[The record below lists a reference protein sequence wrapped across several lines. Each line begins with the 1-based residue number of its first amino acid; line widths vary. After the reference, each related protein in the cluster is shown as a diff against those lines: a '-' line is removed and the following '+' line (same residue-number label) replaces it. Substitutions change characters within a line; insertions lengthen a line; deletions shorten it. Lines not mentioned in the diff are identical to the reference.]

1 MRARRIIVIAAGTLA
16 VAVAGCGEDDF
27 ENKPRAAVPISLTG
41 VIKDDRVTISPSR
54 EGAGPFEILISNQ
67 TDTAHT
73 ITLAG
78 ESIRE
83 RIGPVNPSDVGSIQ
97 KTLAPGTYEVRAG
110 SERAVPREIEPAV
123 LHIGEPRRNSNDRL
137 LLP

>member
-1 MRARRIIVIAAGTLA
+1 MAG
-16 VAVAGCGEDDF
+16 AGCGEDDF
-27 ENKPRAAVPISLTG
+27 ENEPRAPVPVSLTG
-41 VIKDDRVTISPSR
+41 VIKEDRVTISPSR
-54 EGAGPFEILISNQ
+54 EGAGPFEIIISNQ

-83 RIGPVNPSDVGSIQ
+83 RIGPVNPSDTGTIQ
-97 KTLAPGTYEVRAG
+97 KTLTPGTYEVRAG
-110 SERAVPREIEPAV
+110 SARAVPREIQPAE
-123 LHIGEPRRNSNDRL
+123 LRIGDPRPSSNDRL